1 MQEYDLHKKGKPHN
15 HTGLLPEGTLE
26 IATEKGE
33 NCKFHSHTELRRQY
47 SELRTAELTGLGTEE
62 KKNV

>member
-1 MQEYDLHKKGKPHN
+1 MQEYDLHKTGKPHY
-15 HTGLLPEGTLE
+15 HTGLFPEGILE

-33 NCKFHSHTELRRQY
+33 NCKLHSHTELRRQY
-47 SELRTAELTGLGTEE
+47 LELRTAELTGLGTEE